1 MKIYL
6 VCLHHEYEGI
16 QDILEVFSDKKN
28 AEEYIEDYN
37 KNDSIKADRGD
48 ELKKLRNEHYF
59 AELAKQGI
67 LPGTPEILNYP
78 WDKSEEIDE
87 VFENSL
93 SEYDQE
99 CLRYFRKS
107 DTETLIIM
115 EKELK

>member
-6 VCLHHEYEGI
+6 VCMDHEYEGI
-16 QDILEVFSDKKN
+16 QDILEVFSVKTK

-67 LPGTPEILNYP
+67 FPGTKECINYSL
-78 WDKSEEIDE
+78 DKACEIDE
-87 VFENSL
+87 VFENTL

-99 CLRYFRKS
+99 CLSYFRKS